1 MRRQLATT
9 AVVAALTLT
18 ACSGGDGEAK
28 ADPKP
33 SAPTEAPATVKP
45 KDPALGKTAH
55 TAGAD
60 GGMLDI
66 TPSTITYTTEGTGQK
81 AEQEVFAVVAYKAAS
96 TKGAAA
102 SETVP
107 AGNGGWEWIA
117 PDGEAAEN
125 GGFSAPSVNA
135 KGFTNAGPIQSGS
148 FQWRSQVF
156 DIDEAQRGGT
166 LIYTDGEGEAYR
178 WKMPAKDAGPELAKL
193 KAGLK

>member
-1 MRRQLATT
+1 MRIRLTLA
-9 AVVAALTLT
+9 AAVAALTLT
-18 ACSGGDGEAK
+18 ACGGGTGTSDA
-28 ADPKP
+28 
-33 SAPTEAPATVKP
+33 TAPAEAAPSPEAEKE
-45 KDPALGKTAH
+45 DPALGGTVH

-125 GGFSAPSVNA
+125 SGFSAPSVTA

-178 WKMPAKDAGPELAKL
+178 WKMPAKDEGPELAKL